1 MTAPGFSAGGHVAA
15 CCGTMWKDAAVLAA
29 MGDAPYGIWK
39 PTATVLCY
47 PVITATMF
55 THYGSID
62 TISNGHAKDGETI
75 EHWSVE
81 KHVDADTA
89 PAFIWHTFDDAA
101 VPIQKPCCMRTP
113 VRRART
119 VACQPG
125 DLGRA
130 GTAGCSRY
138 RRMDTRGNPLRPGV

>member
-1 MTAPGFSAGGHVAA
+1 
-15 CCGTMWKDAAVLAA
+15 
-29 MGDAPYGIWK
+29 
-39 PTATVLCY
+39 
-47 PVITATMF
+47 MF

-101 VPIQKPCCMRTP
+101 VPIQNTLLYANALAAAGVPFEYHVYPSGVHGLSLANRVKYSARSACFA
-113 VRRART
+113 RRNSKANK
-119 VACQPG
+119 
-125 DLGRA
+125 RA
-130 GTAGCSRY
+130 ASSR
-138 RRMDTRGNPLRPGV
+138 